1 MQCVK
6 IMLVRMVEIL
16 CFLIVVHMKKN
27 QYLSKII
34 FASCIFFFFLLRDSA
49 IPQPPPGHKW
59 KEVRH
64 DNSVS
69 WLASWAEN
77 IQGQIKYVMLNAS
90 SRLKVINA

>member
-6 IMLVRMVEIL
+6 IILVRMVEIL

-34 FASCIFFFFLLRDSA
+34 FYKLNFFLLRDSA

>member
-1 MQCVK
+1 MFSDCSSYEKESVFVK
-6 IMLVRMVEIL
+6 NNICKLY
-16 CFLIVVHMKKN
+16 F
-27 QYLSKII
+27 
-34 FASCIFFFFLLRDSA
+34 FFFFLLRDSA

>member
-1 MQCVK
+1 MQCIK
-6 IMLVRMVEIL
+6 IILVRLVEIV
-16 CFLIVVHMKKN
+16 CFLIVVRMKIN

-34 FASCIFFFFLLRDSA
+34 FAKLYFIFFRDSA